1 MSETS
6 GIVATGPDPA
16 YGSRGATS
24 LSEQSRSLAVPDRS
38 AGNALAPNNALQTWA
53 DPDWQRFWL
62 TVDQLPWKTLAF
74 IPAGEG
80 APPDFTLSL
89 AVTLSRTGM
98 THLGGPMLVADG
110 TQVRLNE
117 LTAFLADVRSCSEAG
132 QRVIVALPSAKS
144 DATVPAIANSV
155 DGVVLCVLF
164 GRMKSSD
171 AKETIRLVGSKKFLG
186 SVIIRPEG
194 PAAPAP
200 AAPVAPGNRG

>member
-1 MSETS
+1 M
-6 GIVATGPDPA
+6 
-16 YGSRGATS
+16 
-24 LSEQSRSLAVPDRS
+24 SEQSRSLTVPDRS
-38 AGNALAPNNALQTWA
+38 AGNALAPNTSLQTWA

-62 TVDQLPWKTLAF
+62 TVDQLPWRTLAF

-80 APPDFTLSL
+80 GPPDFTLSL

-117 LTAFLADVRSCSEAG
+117 LTAFLADVRSCADAG

-155 DGVVLCVLF
+155 DGVVLCVLS
-164 GRMKSSD
+164 GRMKSSE

-186 SVIIRPEG
+186 SVIIHPE
-194 PAAPAP
+194 AAPGSPP
-200 AAPVAPGNRG
+200 A